1 MDDKTKKILKAVSP
15 IYAMSQ
21 GSLPGLL
28 GVGAD
33 AYKDKKDKKKKEALE
48 KLEAEKL
55 AELKGLSGAVPVK
68 NQVAKT
74 AMSHGG
80 RVRGS
85 GIAKKGVRACK
96 MR

>member
-15 IYAMSQ
+15 LYAMTQ
-21 GSLPGLL
+21 GSMPGIIGA
-28 GVGAD
+28 GVD
-33 AYKDKKDKKKKEALE
+33 YYNKKKDKKKERNKKLSEENMISGGVPEANKVE
-48 KLEAEKL
+48 R
-55 AELKGLSGAVPVK
+55 
-68 NQVAKT
+68 T
-74 AMSHGG
+74 TMSHGG

>member
-1 MDDKTKKILKAVSP
+1 MDDKTRSILKAISP
-15 IYAMSQ
+15 AYAISQ
-21 GSLPGLL
+21 GSIPGLL
-28 GVGAD
+28 GAGVDYYGA
-33 AYKDKKDKKKKEALE
+33 KKDKKKKEALE

-55 AELKGLSGAVPVK
+55 AQIKNTSGDVPVK

-74 AMSHGG
+74 TMSRGG